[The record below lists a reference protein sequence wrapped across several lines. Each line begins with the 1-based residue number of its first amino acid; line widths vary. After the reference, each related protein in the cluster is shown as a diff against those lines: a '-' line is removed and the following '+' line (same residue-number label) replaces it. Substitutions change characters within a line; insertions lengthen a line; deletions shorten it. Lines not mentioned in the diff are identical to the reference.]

1 MIALLCGTLL
11 LGSCDRE
18 AALHA
23 DPSGQV
29 AALARVN
36 GEAVSVAE
44 VAARAHAT
52 GSTAKEALSQLVAE
66 RLLVQHAQAGGY
78 GALPSVG
85 RAVTQASVRALLA
98 EEIERTIPVEDV
110 AGRARRLEALLA
122 EIARRAPIRFVDA
135 GVQAALTAP
144 FR

>member
-1 MIALLCGTLL
+1 MILVLCGTLL

-36 GEAVSVAE
+36 GEAVGVAE
-44 VAARAHAT
+44 VAARARAT
-52 GSTAKEALSQLVAE
+52 GSTAKEALSQLVTE

-78 GALPSVG
+78 DAQPSVA
-85 RAVTQASVRALLA
+85 RAVTQASVRALLT

-122 EIARRAPIRFVDA
+122 EIAQRAPVRFVDA
-135 GVQAALTAP
+135 GVQAALTVP